1 MPALIRIVLLRD
13 MVRPGMLV
21 AAIVFALM
29 FGFNKVAVWSWHSLG
44 WLITVFWMFGLVIGS
59 FLWIENGD
67 RARDGRPRYSMYDA
81 GRDFREAWPDMRFIL
96 AMGGAAMVVIWYF
109 KYLFFPSVL
118 GVPF

>member
-1 MPALIRIVLLRD
+1 MARPPLII
-13 MVRPGMLV
+13 
-21 AAIVFALM
+21 AAITFAVM
-29 FGFNKVAVWSWHSLG
+29 FGINRLAHWSWYNIG
-44 WLITVFWMFGLVIGS
+44 WLITVIWLFGPVIGS

-67 RARDGRPRYSMYDA
+67 RARSGRPRYSMYDA

-96 AMGGAAMVVIWYF
+96 AMGGAAMMVIWYF